1 VIGSW
6 WVADLWEQDQAL
18 LVSWLFWI
26 IFAICLH
33 ELAHGWTAIR
43 LGDETPRLTGHM
55 TWNPIVHM
63 GPFSLVA
70 LLLLG
75 FAWGAMPVNPSRL
88 RGRHGDAIVSFAG
101 PAMNLSL
108 AVTSAFGV
116 ALWRLLA
123 PIQDPLYTNVA
134 SFFSVGVW
142 LNLLLA
148 MFNLFPVPPLDGSR
162 ILASYWRGYDRFV
175 GGEHGPPFAIM
186 GFIGA
191 IVITNTFLFRVA
203 WTLEDLLVGVIMSVL
218 T

>member
-1 VIGSW
+1 MPIDPSSSRDLNPPSLSRRQV
-6 WVADLWEQDQAL
+6 WVALVVTTCL
-18 LVSWLFWI
+18 LLGIAGIWGWLGQVPPLPWRWDI
-26 IFAICLH
+26 
-33 ELAHGWTAIR
+33 TA
-43 LGDETPRLTGHM
+43 
-55 TWNPIVHM
+55 V
-63 GPFSLVA
+63 
-70 LLLLG
+70 LLG

-203 WTLEDLLVGVIMSVL
+203 WTLEDLLVGVIMSVF